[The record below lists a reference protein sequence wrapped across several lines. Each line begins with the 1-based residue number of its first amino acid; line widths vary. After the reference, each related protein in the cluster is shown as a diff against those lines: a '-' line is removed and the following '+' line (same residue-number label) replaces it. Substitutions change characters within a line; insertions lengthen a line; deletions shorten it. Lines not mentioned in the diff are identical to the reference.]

1 MRLTR
6 SLLIVTSLQKKRDIK
21 ALNIIRKFKKELNW
35 EPLSSFLID
44 EKVWAYAIDQKGYDP
59 KKVFCHPDVLLN
71 NSKAIIYYRGLCGL
85 SLKAAKDYLGS
96 IESLE
101 EGKGKLG
108 PEKALKIARI
118 FNTFISSII
127 KNSTKWTIKNGYR
140 TIIATLGITLDG
152 VMRNNIGTLAE
163 DRIRAMVIEWIGD
176 NSLFLLP
183 QIEGETLLDT
193 TKIFK
198 IKDNIIMKFSSE
210 PDISFIRDDQL
221 LAVIEIKG
229 GTDPAG
235 ALERYG
241 AAKKS
246 FESAI
251 QKSPRCENFY
261 LSAVFTKELIDRIER
276 DRLVH
281 KRFDIIELLDDPTA
295 REKFFRELFHHTL
308 RAIS

>member
-1 MRLTR
+1 MTR

-176 NSLFLLP
+176 NSLFLL
-183 QIEGETLLDT
+183 
-193 TKIFK
+193 
-198 IKDNIIMKFSSE
+198 
-210 PDISFIRDDQL
+210 
-221 LAVIEIKG
+221 
-229 GTDPAG
+229 
-235 ALERYG
+235 
-241 AAKKS
+241 
-246 FESAI
+246 
-251 QKSPRCENFY
+251 
-261 LSAVFTKELIDRIER
+261 
-276 DRLVH
+276 
-281 KRFDIIELLDDPTA
+281 
-295 REKFFRELFHHTL
+295 
-308 RAIS
+308 